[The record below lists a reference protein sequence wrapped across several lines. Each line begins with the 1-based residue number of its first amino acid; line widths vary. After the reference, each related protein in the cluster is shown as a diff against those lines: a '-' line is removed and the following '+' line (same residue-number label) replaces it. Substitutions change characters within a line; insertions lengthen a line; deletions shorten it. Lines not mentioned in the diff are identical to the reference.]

1 MKIYTRTGDAGTT
14 GLFGGD
20 RVPKDSPRIQ
30 ALGALDELMAA
41 LGLARS
47 LGLGA
52 ELAGQVQDIQD
63 TLFDLGAEI
72 GMPQPGEPRI
82 TEAAVRELE
91 TAIDRYDAD
100 LEPLRNF
107 ILPGGAPGA
116 AALHVARAVCR
127 RTERALVT
135 LNAETP
141 VSDTALALIN
151 RLADLL
157 FVMARAAN
165 RQAGVE
171 DPIWN
176 PRSQVKKDSTG

>member
-1 MKIYTRTGDAGTT
+1 
-14 GLFGGD
+14 
-20 RVPKDSPRIQ
+20 
-30 ALGALDELMAA
+30 
-41 LGLARS
+41 
-47 LGLGA
+47 
-52 ELAGQVQDIQD
+52 
-63 TLFDLGAEI
+63 
-72 GMPQPGEPRI
+72 MPQPGEPRI

-91 TAIDRYDAD
+91 TAIDRYEAN

-107 ILPGGAPGA
+107 ILPGGVPGA

-127 RTERALVT
+127 RTERALAT
-135 LNAETP
+135 LNAEAP